1 MEKEEEKVKTKGEA
15 LVEFVLNRFGYSKDE
30 MLAKQ
35 GKWREFYEDYRG
47 STLANKEA
55 WQANYI
61 VPSLKE
67 CIRIKT
73 PLYMN
78 ILFSAGIKSF
88 DVEAVEENDEPM
100 IPLIKSLTTYDLNNI
115 GRDRGGLFGQWEAYI
130 KQFEIYGY
138 TIAKIP
144 WKKEKNKKG
153 ELIFEGPDME
163 VIDIFSFYPDPSTT
177 NLDSWKIIQK
187 KDIFVSYLRM
197 LEDEG
202 TYHSIKDLEE
212 TSQPGDDD
220 ATKGVKKDDRVELLE
235 YHGEIPKSLLE
246 GEVTDEEQT
255 NPYEDKYVDA
265 IITIANRKVCIRN
278 EEYPYDCGNIFID
291 SCKDRM
297 PNEQFG
303 IGTGEDI
310 QAMAEELTNAHNK
323 FSDAVNLIANPMGIV
338 NPQKLA
344 GLSNILI
351 AHPGKLFVANPMVD
365 NVAHALHFIDTTA
378 AASALG
384 PLIKFIDMMDKR
396 IQKLSQAVPSI
407 SPSPSK
413 KELHPTLGGTLL
425 MQANAAEPLKHI
437 VKHALEP
444 AFQKMLEIFYKHNIQ
459 LLSKA
464 SAYRV
469 LGKKKAER
477 WFKEKKRREI
487 TKEDIKLEGNPDFI
501 PRGVSVFAE
510 KQVEIQNLL
519 TFLEI
524 SLKALVPKLDPMRN
538 PTPGEDGKTVMENL
552 VDIREIIK
560 RLAQIF
566 GFKDIEKL
574 IPSLIEERE
583 REEIRATAGE
593 AEKITSKAGTPTPAT
608 PKRLGVTP
616 PMSSPLGTQR
626 R

>member
-1 MEKEEEKVKTKGEA
+1 MPETKIEEKAKTKGEA

-30 MLAKQ
+30 MLSKQ

-67 CIRIKT
+67 CIRIKI

-100 IPLIKSLTTYDLNNI
+100 IPLIKSLTTYDLTNV
-115 GRDRGGLFGQWEAYI
+115 GRNRGGLFGQWEAYV

-153 ELIFEGPDME
+153 ELVFEGPDME
-163 VIDIFSFYPDPSTT
+163 VVDIFSFYPDPGTT
-177 NLDSWKIIQK
+177 NLDSWKILQK
-187 KDIFVSYLRM
+187 KDVFVSYLRM
-197 LEDEG
+197 LEDGG

-212 TSQPGDDD
+212 TSQPENDDN
-220 ATKGVKKDDRVELLE
+220 TKGVKKDDRVELLE

-246 GEVTDEEQT
+246 GDVTDEEQT
-255 NPYEDKYVDA
+255 NPYEDEYVDA

-323 FSDAVNLIANPMGIV
+323 LSDAVNLIANPMGIV

-344 GLSNILI
+344 GMSNILI
-351 AHPGKLFVANPMVD
+351 AHPGKLFVANPMVE

-378 AASALG
+378 AASALT

-407 SPSPSK
+407 SPTPSK

-425 MQANAAEPLKHI
+425 MQANAAEPLKHV

-444 AFQKMLEIFYKHNIQ
+444 AFQIMLEIFYKHNIQ
-459 LLSKA
+459 FLSKA

-469 LGKKKAER
+469 LGKKKAEV
-477 WFKEKKRREI
+477 WFKEKERRAI

-501 PRGVSVFAE
+501 PRGVSIFAE

-524 SLKALVPKLDPMRN
+524 SLKALVPKLDPMGN
-538 PTPGEDGKTVMENL
+538 PTPGADGKTVMENL

-574 IPSLIEERE
+574 IPSLVEERE
-583 REEIRATAGE
+583 REEIRMGE
-593 AEKITSKAGTPTPAT
+593 KEKIPKAGTPTPAT

-616 PMSSPLGTQR
+616 PMSSPMGTPIK
-626 R
+626 

>member
-1 MEKEEEKVKTKGEA
+1 METEEKAKTKGEA
-15 LVEFVLNRFGYSKDE
+15 LVEFVLNRYSYSKNE
-30 MLAKQ
+30 MLGKQ

-100 IPLIKSLTTYDLNNI
+100 IPLIKSLTTYDLNNV
-115 GRDRGGLFGQWEAYI
+115 GRDRSGLFGQWEAYI

-163 VIDIFSFYPDPSTT
+163 VWDIFSVYPDPGV
-177 NLDSWKIIQK
+177 NNIGGSWIILQK

-197 LEDEG
+197 LEDGG

-220 ATKGVKKDDRVELLE
+220 TTKGVKKDDRVELLE

-265 IITIANRKVCIRN
+265 IITIANGKVCIRN

-310 QAMAEELTNAHNK
+310 QAMAAELTNAHNK

-378 AASALG
+378 AASALS

-425 MQANAAEPLKHI
+425 MQANAAEPLKHV

-459 LLSKA
+459 HLSKA

-487 TKEDIKLEGNPDFI
+487 TKEDIKLQGNPDFI

-524 SLKALVPKLDPMRN
+524 SLKALVPKLDPMGN
-538 PTPGEDGKTVMENL
+538 PTQGEDGKTVMENL

-583 REEIRATAGE
+583 REEMRTTAGE
-593 AEKITSKAGTPTPAT
+593 AEKITSKAGIPTPAT